1 MYMFMCREGPG
12 RLEKS
17 LRVLRPRTHETM
29 DGELAISRLQILVNF
44 IENGY
49 GPYGVETMPF
59 AFSFR

>member
-1 MYMFMCREGPG
+1 
-12 RLEKS
+12 
-17 LRVLRPRTHETM
+17 M
-29 DGELAISRLQILVNF
+29 DGELAISRLQILVNV